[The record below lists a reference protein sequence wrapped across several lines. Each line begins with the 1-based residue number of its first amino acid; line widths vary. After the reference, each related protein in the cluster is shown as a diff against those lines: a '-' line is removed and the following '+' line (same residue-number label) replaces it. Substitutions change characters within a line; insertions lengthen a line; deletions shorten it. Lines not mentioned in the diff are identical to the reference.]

1 MTFSEMLNVFS
12 GAVVISFTFAS
23 GKMTYG
29 SFPSELSVI
38 CLIVFC
44 KMHAIMHV
52 SGEHL
57 MTFH

>member
-12 GAVVISFTFAS
+12 GAAVISFTYAS

-29 SFPSELSVI
+29 SFPSEFSVI
-38 CLIVFC
+38 SLIVFG
-44 KMHAIMHV
+44 KMHV

-57 MTFH
+57 MAFH